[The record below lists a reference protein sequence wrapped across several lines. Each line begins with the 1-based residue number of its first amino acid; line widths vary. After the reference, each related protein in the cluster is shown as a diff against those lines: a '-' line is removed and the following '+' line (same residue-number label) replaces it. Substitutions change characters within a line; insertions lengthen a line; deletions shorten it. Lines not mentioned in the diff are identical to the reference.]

1 MTDAEA
7 IRPFVLGFL
16 RDVGAEFH
24 EEGGLVWVSAPDG
37 LATVLGVETRF
48 ALAFD
53 PASAGRFGAEPAVP
67 GSYVLE
73 RMLSMAM
80 VRGRW
85 DVGRVAAPAAGWA
98 RNAAVASRSR
108 TTDEHGVE
116 VTEQTERFFL
126 LFVFRVT
133 FLSDEK
139 RERLCGIVTTA
150 DGKEAWSVEPSLWD
164 VEASH
169 ATLPA
174 GLADHE
180 AAYDRAVQALR
191 EVTRTER
198 AAFRRTSLALLDEEV
213 RRVLRYFDR
222 TLAEIREATP
232 NPSPGLLHAIETER
246 DRRLAE
252 AVERFDAQAT
262 ATLCSV
268 RAMLVPCATL
278 NVVPAEGGE
287 PVEAHVD
294 AWTRHVRGVPCGCAS
309 CVVTGGGPAPPRG
322 RPPSGTPR
330 RGSTAAR
337 AGRRSSRG
345 PRGRPRAASRRGP

>member
-16 RDVGAEFH
+16 RDAGAEFH
-24 EEGGLVWVSAPDG
+24 EEGDLVWVSAPGG
-37 LATVLGVETRF
+37 LATDLGVETRF
-48 ALAFD
+48 PLAFD
-53 PASAGRFGAEPAVP
+53 PTNAGRFGAEPAVP
-67 GSYVLE
+67 GSYLLE
-73 RMLSMAM
+73 RMLAIAMA
-80 VRGRW
+80 RGRW
-85 DVGRVAAPAAGWA
+85 DVGRVAPLAAEWA
-98 RNAAVASRSR
+98 RDAAMASRGR
-108 TTDEHGVE
+108 TGDDQVVE
-116 VTEQTERFFL
+116 ITEPTERFFL

-139 RERLCGIVTTA
+139 RERLCGIATTA
-150 DGKEAWSVEPSLWD
+150 DGKDAWSVEPSLWD
-164 VEASH
+164 VEVSP
-169 ATLPA
+169 ATLPK
-174 GLADHE
+174 GFSGHE
-180 AAYDRAVQALR
+180 AAYERAVQALR
-191 EVTRTER
+191 EVTRTEGEV
-198 AAFRRTSLALLDEEV
+198 FRRASLALLDEEV
-213 RRVLRYFDR
+213 GRVLRYFDR
-222 TLAEIREATP
+222 TLAEIREATL
-232 NPSPGLLHAIETER
+232 NPSPGLVHAIEVER

-268 RAMLVPCATL
+268 RALLVPCATL
-278 NVVPAEGGE
+278 RVVPAEGGE

-294 AWTRHVRGVPCGCAS
+294 AWTRHLRGVPCGCAS
-309 CVVTGGGPAPPRG
+309 CVVRGGGPAPPRG